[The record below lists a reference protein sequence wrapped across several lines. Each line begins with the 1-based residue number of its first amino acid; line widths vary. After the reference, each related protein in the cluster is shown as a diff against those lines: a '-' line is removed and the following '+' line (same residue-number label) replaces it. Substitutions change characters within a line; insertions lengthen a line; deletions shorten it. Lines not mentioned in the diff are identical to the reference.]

1 MKDSKKFKAHPF
13 RWERYIWWVPVVWTI
28 VIFASLLW
36 NMIHLRE
43 MTVKIGHLE
52 AELSLEKDMVYR
64 NWIKRHYVVY
74 VPVTEETPPNPYLSH
89 IPERDITTP
98 SGVRLTLMNPEYM
111 TRQIYKLTE
120 KEYTAYIRTTSL
132 NPISPENSPDPW
144 EAKALKNIEQGK
156 KEVRSVEKIEQKD
169 HFRLIRPLITD
180 GECLKCHA
188 KDGYKEG
195 DIRGGISVAVSM
207 EPLWAI
213 ERSQKKMYALVHFL
227 IWLVG
232 LTGIG
237 MGMQKIRRHDQ
248 VRREAE
254 ESLQEAYAEVEQK
267 VEERT
272 AELRAVNES
281 LQKEIVERK
290 RIEDEATKLQNA
302 VHQVADILFITDRN
316 GIIEYVNPAF
326 EKITGYCR
334 EEAIGNRPNIL
345 KSGLMGPEYYS
356 NVWST
361 ILSGNVYRAEVVNKK
376 KNGELFYYDQVI
388 TPLKDSQGNIT
399 HFISVGRD
407 ITPLKKKEEEMGAL
421 QEQLRQSQK
430 VEAIG
435 QLAGGIA
442 HDFNNLLTIIKGYSH
457 LSLLELKEGDPLR
470 ANIDEINKASER
482 AANLTRQILA
492 FSRRQPMEMQVL
504 DLNQV
509 LKNLDK
515 MLRRMIGE
523 DIELATLL
531 SEDLGGVMS
540 DPGQIEQVIMNL
552 AVNARDA
559 MPGGGKLTIET
570 ANVELDEEYARSHIA
585 VTPGRYVLLSVSD
598 TGVGMRPEIKERVFE
613 PFFTTKEKG
622 RGTGLGLSTV
632 YGIVKQ
638 SGGNIWVYSE
648 PAQGT
653 TFKIYLPRVDEPAEE
668 LRKKIE
674 GAELPRGSETILLV
688 EDDEKVR
695 ELAVKILEMQG
706 YEVLE
711 AGSGSEALRICQ
723 EFKKPIHLILTDV
736 VMPEMSGRQLAER
749 LREVCEGFKVLYM
762 SGYTDNAI
770 VHHGVLEKGVD
781 FIQKPF
787 TMDGLARKVR
797 EVLDSP
803 QKIKK

>member
-1 MKDSKKFKAHPF
+1 M
-13 RWERYIWWVPVVWTI
+13 VWTI
-28 VIFASLLW
+28 IILASLLW

-43 MTVKIGHLE
+43 MTLKTAHLE
-52 AELSLEKDMVYR
+52 AKLSLEKVEQFRD
-64 NWIKRHYVVY
+64 WIHQHQPLYVR
-74 VPVTEETPPNPYLSH
+74 VTEETPPNPYLSH

-98 SGVRLTLMNPEYM
+98 SGVRLTLMNSEYM
-111 TRQIYKLTE
+111 TRQIYKLMK
-120 KEYTAYIRTTSL
+120 KEYTLSIRTTSL
-132 NPISPENSPDPW
+132 NPINPENFPDPW

-156 KEVRSVEKIEQKD
+156 KEVSSIEKMEQKD
-169 HFRLIRPLITD
+169 YFRLIRPLITD
-180 GECLKCHA
+180 RKCLKCHA

-195 DIRGGISVAVSM
+195 DIRGGMSVAVLM

-213 ERSQKKMYALVHFL
+213 ERSQKKIYALVHFL

-237 MGMQKIRRHDQ
+237 MGMQKIRRHEQ
-248 VRREAE
+248 ARREAE
-254 ESLQEAYAEVEQK
+254 ESLQKAYLEVEK
-267 VEERT
+267 RVEERT
-272 AELRAVNES
+272 AELRAVNEA

-290 RIEDEATKLQNA
+290 RIEDEAIKLQNA
-302 VHQVADILFITDRN
+302 VHQVADILFITDQN

-326 EKITGYCR
+326 EKITGYRR
-334 EEAIGNRPNIL
+334 EEAIGKRPNIL
-345 KSGLMGPEYYS
+345 KSGLMGPEYYRK
-356 NVWST
+356 VWDT
-361 ILSGNVYRAEVVNKK
+361 ILSGNVFQSQVINKR
-376 KNGELFYYDQVI
+376 KNGEPFYYDQVI
-388 TPLKDSQGNIT
+388 TPLKDPQGNIT
-399 HFISVGRD
+399 HFISTGRD
-407 ITPLKKKEEEMGAL
+407 ITLLKKKEEEMAAL
-421 QEQLRQSQK
+421 QDQLRQSQK
-430 VEAIG
+430 MEAIG

-442 HDFNNLLTIIKGYSH
+442 HDFNNLLTVIKGYCQ

-470 ANIDEINKASER
+470 ANIEEINKASEK

-492 FSRRQPMEMQVL
+492 FSRRQPMEMKVL
-504 DLNQV
+504 DLNLV
-509 LKNLDK
+509 IRDLEK
-515 MLRRMIGE
+515 MLRRIIGE
-523 DIELATLL
+523 DIELLTSL
-531 SEDLGGVMS
+531 SEDLGRVMS

-559 MPGGGKLTIET
+559 MQGGGKLTIET

-585 VTPGRYVLLSVSD
+585 VTPGRYVMLSVSD
-598 TGVGMRPEIKERVFE
+598 TGVGISPEIKERIFE

-674 GAELPRGSETILLV
+674 YEEIPRGSETILLV

-695 ELAVKILEMQG
+695 ELAVKVLRMHG
-706 YEVLE
+706 YEVIE
-711 AGSGSEALRICQ
+711 AGSPTDALRICQ
-723 EFKKPIHLILTDV
+723 ELKRPIHLVLTDV

-749 LREVCEGFKVLYM
+749 LREVCVEVKVLYM
-762 SGYTDNAI
+762 SGYTDNSI
-770 VHHGVLEKGVD
+770 VRHGVLEKGVD

-787 TMDGLARKVR
+787 TIDGLARKVR
-797 EVLDSP
+797 EVLDSSGHE
-803 QKIKK
+803 